1 MPPATPYKVLSVTLP
16 LGGGWEGV
24 TPEVKGFPYIAVF
37 AAGSL
42 NHILLGLHTQTQGN
56 RQGSW
61 FNVYSNYSIFQQGKS
76 IHILDTLIK
85 IAKYVLCVHFLKC
98 TSALVLF

>member
-1 MPPATPYKVLSVTLP
+1 MVSVTLP

-24 TPEVKGFPYIAVF
+24 TPEVKRFPYIAVF
-37 AAGSL
+37 TAGSL

-61 FNVYSNYSIFQQGKS
+61 FNVYSNYSIFQQGKC
-76 IHILDTLIK
+76 IHILNTLIK

-98 TSALVLF
+98 MSALVLF